1 MKAKQTLIESI
12 RTLLPKEQASVA
24 VGVLLGDKNLMDDEI
39 KSNFKAIG
47 ISHLLAVSGL
57 HASVIATA
65 IFALL
70 QMTKLSKKWVSL
82 LTCVAIVCFMALT
95 GFSASVTRAGIM
107 LIMFYL
113 SKFFYVKSDSLN
125 SLGLATFVITMFNPF
140 AAGDLGLLMSVLS
153 TLGIILFEDKFEA
166 KI

>member
-1 MKAKQTLIESI
+1 MLSYLYEYEDYQIKSDENKPIYYFFLKAKQTLIESI

-70 QMTKLSKKWVSL
+70 QMTKLSKNGYHCL
-82 LTCVAIVCFMALT
+82 LVWQ
-95 GFSASVTRAGIM
+95 
-107 LIMFYL
+107 
-113 SKFFYVKSDSLN
+113 
-125 SLGLATFVITMFNPF
+125 
-140 AAGDLGLLMSVLS
+140 
-153 TLGIILFEDKFEA
+153 
-166 KI
+166 